1 MRAGESLR
9 LTESTTPSQASI
21 LPIENAAWKASKG
34 RHMARKALPPK
45 QSAAKKPIKK
55 PAKNPEKK
63 ASTDKSQAPSGKLAA
78 GAKAPSFNLPR
89 DGGASVSL
97 ADFAGQNLV
106 LYFYPRADTPGCTKE
121 AIGFSRLRGAFA
133 KANTQ
138 ILGVSADPVP
148 AQDKFKAKHKLS
160 IALASDEQ
168 HRMIENYGIWQ
179 EKSLYGRKFMGIVR
193 ATFLIGPDQRIARV
207 WPKVSVDGHADE
219 VLAAAK
225 EL

>member
-1 MRAGESLR
+1 
-9 LTESTTPSQASI
+9 
-21 LPIENAAWKASKG
+21 
-34 RHMARKALPPK
+34 MARKAPPAK
-45 QSAAKKPIKK
+45 QPAAKKPAKK
-55 PAKNPEKK
+55 TAKKIAKKIGKK
-63 ASTDKSQAPSGKLAA
+63 AATDKSQAPSGKLAP
-78 GAKAPSFNLPR
+78 GAKAPNFNLPR
-89 DGGASVSL
+89 DGGTSVSL
-97 ADFAGQNLV
+97 ADFAGQNVV

-121 AIGFSRLRGAFA
+121 AIDFSRLRGAFA

-148 AQDKFKAKHKLS
+148 AQDKFKVKHELS
-160 IALASDEQ
+160 IALASDEN
-168 HRMIENYGIWQ
+168 HRMIEDYGVWQ

-193 ATFLIGPDQRIARV
+193 ATFLIGPDQRIAKV